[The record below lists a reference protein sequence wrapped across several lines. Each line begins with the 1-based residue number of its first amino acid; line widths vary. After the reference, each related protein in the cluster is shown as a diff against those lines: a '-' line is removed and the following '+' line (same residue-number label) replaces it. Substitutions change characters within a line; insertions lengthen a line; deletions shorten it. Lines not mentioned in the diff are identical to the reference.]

1 MMETHCTDLKD
12 NTLRTANSIR
22 VGRHQEIKQEEEEAK
37 IVLENDNVTNDAI
50 KRGMK
55 RKRIKSQ
62 EREIER

>member
-37 IVLENDNVTNDAI
+37 IVLENHLKI
-50 KRGMK
+50 KATRG
-55 RKRIKSQ
+55 RRPI
-62 EREIER
+62 